1 VLRRSWICPWIC
13 DWIGRRRQARCRFSA
28 CDLKTIQ
35 GPCQAAFELGAGNIA
50 TANSGLGDRRSRP
63 ADNFNSVS
71 VKPATAPRLPA
82 LPARVGMLII
92 DLARWPRLAEFGATR
107 MGRASA
113 IGQRC
118 RMIEAKEAIW
128 IKDPLAILAEG
139 AERGVV
145 VRQGKIVELVAA
157 GREPTAP
164 AAPFEARDH
173 VVLPGLINT
182 HHHFYQTLTRA
193 LPAALDR
200 ELFPWLQA
208 LYPVWAR
215 LTPEALDL
223 GVTVAMSELL
233 LSGCTTTSDHHYVFP
248 SGLEEAVDIEVAA
261 AKQLGIRVLLTRGS
275 MNRSQRD
282 GGLPPDS
289 VVQDEDT
296 ILADSERVVARHHQ
310 RGEDA
315 MVQIALAP
323 CSPFSV
329 TTSLMRATAELAGR
343 LDVRLHTHLA
353 ETEDENRFCRQAH
366 GCRPLDYLEQCGWL
380 GARTWL
386 AHGIHFGAR
395 EIERL
400 GKAGV
405 AVSHCACSNQALA
418 SGCCAVCDMER
429 AGVAI
434 GLGVD
439 GSASNDAS
447 NLMEEVRAAFLLQ
460 RARYGVGRVSHRDA
474 LRWAT
479 KGSAACLGRPE
490 LGEIAPGKAADLAFF
505 KLDELRFSG
514 HGDPL
519 AALVLCGAHRAD
531 RVMVAG
537 KWVVLDGAIPGLD
550 TADLIRRHG
559 AAARAMQAG

>member
-1 VLRRSWICPWIC
+1 MDPT
-13 DWIGRRRQARCRFSA
+13 Q
-28 CDLKTIQ
+28 
-35 GPCQAAFELGAGNIA
+35 
-50 TANSGLGDRRSRP
+50 
-63 ADNFNSVS
+63 
-71 VKPATAPRLPA
+71 
-82 LPARVGMLII
+82 
-92 DLARWPRLAEFGATR
+92 
-107 MGRASA
+107 
-113 IGQRC
+113 
-118 RMIEAKEAIW
+118 AIW
-128 IKDPLAILAEG
+128 IRDPLAILADG

-145 VRQGKIVELVAA
+145 VKGGKIVELVGKGMQPATADVIAFDA
-157 GREPTAP
+157 GA
-164 AAPFEARDH
+164 H

-233 LSGCTTTSDHHYVFP
+233 LSGCTMTTDHHYVFP
-248 SGLEEAVDIEVAA
+248 TGLEEAVDIEVAA
-261 AKQLGIRVLLTRGS
+261 ASRLGLRVLLTRGS
-275 MNRSQRD
+275 MNRSQKD

-296 ILADSERVVARHHQ
+296 ILADSERVVAKHHQ
-310 RGEDA
+310 RGEEA

-329 TTSLMRATAELAGR
+329 TTSLMRATAELAEK

-353 ETEDENRFCRQAH
+353 ETEDENRFCEQMH
-366 GCRPLDYLEQCGWL
+366 HCRPLDYLEDCGWL
-380 GARTWL
+380 NARTWL
-386 AHGIHFGAR
+386 AHGIFFNAD
-395 EIERL
+395 EMKRL
-400 GKAGV
+400 GKART
-405 AVSHCACSNQALA
+405 AISHCACSNQILG
-418 SGCCAVCDMER
+418 SGCCPVCEMED
-429 AGVAI
+429 AGVKI

-439 GSASNDAS
+439 GSASNDQS
-447 NLMEEVRAAFLLQ
+447 NLMQEVRAAFLLQ
-460 RARYGVGRVSHRDA
+460 RARYGVARVSHKDA

-479 KGSAACLGRPE
+479 KGSAACVGRPE
-490 LGEIAPGKAADLAFF
+490 LGEIAAGKAADLALF

-531 RVMVAG
+531 RVMIAG
-537 KWVVLDGAIPGLD
+537 KWAVVDGAIPGLD
-550 TADLIRRHG
+550 VSDLIRRHS
-559 AAARAMQAG
+559 AATRAMHAG